1 MTIYFGISCKYH
13 FQVCNFTIIR
23 INNIWMTSTL
33 DKSKQTNIESSI
45 GTADENSP
53 NLYLKAMAGWCKGK
67 KIVDAISKYF
77 NNVFPY
83 FMFNPLSISS
93 TLKSFTELYF
103 FIQYLSLASMTN
115 LHLVLIFSMGM
126 ATISLWSW
134 PGNLKCAPT
143 GFTVSLWHGW
153 VTVPKCSLNLF
164 LKGLSLQPMYC
175 GPFTCAHWPDPLSQL
190 TEYTT
195 HGVRHDRLE
204 LIWNFSP
211 VELQV

>member
-1 MTIYFGISCKYH
+1 MQLANISIMSFPTSCSTH
-13 FQVCNFTIIR
+13 FQSLPHSR
-23 INNIWMTSTL
+23 A
-33 DKSKQTNIESSI
+33 SKN
-45 GTADENSP
+45 
-53 NLYLKAMAGWCKGK
+53 C
-67 KIVDAISKYF
+67 F
-77 NNVFPY
+77 
-83 FMFNPLSISS
+83 
-93 TLKSFTELYF
+93 F
-103 FIQYLSLASMTN
+103 FIQYLSLAYMTN
-115 LHLVLIFSMGM
+115 LQLVLAFSMGM

-134 PGNLKCAPT
+134 PGNMKCAPT